1 MELPDSNC
9 RLNNRNGIAKVDL
22 FYVLLIL
29 LVATRVFGELA
40 ERLGQPSLV
49 GELVA
54 GITLGSA
61 VARYPDAF
69 PGLVGLSDNRVFAS
83 ITDLGMFFLML
94 FAGVEMQPH
103 KILRYSGGALV
114 VAIGGMVLP
123 LALGVALGFLFL
135 PDSPLRAV
143 QSLFLGTA
151 LAITAVPATVRIL
164 MDLGQLDTAVGQT
177 IVSAAVF
184 DDIFSLILLALLT
197 GLIVFGET
205 PSVADIALLAGKV
218 VLFFSVTGFVGL
230 YVFPWGGRFMHLL
243 KAQELEISA
252 VLVGAFFFS
261 VLAEILGLHFI
272 VGAFIA
278 GLYFGQNTIDLES
291 YDRIKNSISAMT
303 FGFLAP
309 IFFAAIGF
317 NLDFSAV
324 SKAPFFVFVLIL
336 IAFLGKII
344 GSGGAARLFGFSNR
358 DSVNIGVGMSPRG
371 AVELVIA
378 GIALK
383 AGLFATADGEPTLAS
398 YLFSA
403 VVLMAVV
410 TTVLSPIILKRSF
423 DNEASGRQK
432 TKKR

>member
-1 MELPDSNC
+1 M
-9 RLNNRNGIAKVDL
+9 DL

-29 LVATRVFGELA
+29 LVVTRAFGELA
-40 ERLGQPSLV
+40 ERVGQPSLV
-49 GELVA
+49 GELIA
-54 GITLGSA
+54 GITLGA
-61 VARYPDAF
+61 VVAKFPDAF
-69 PGLVGLSDNRVFAS
+69 PGLVGLPENRVFTT

-114 VAIGGMVLP
+114 VAFGGMVLP
-123 LALGVALGFLFL
+123 LALGVGLGYLVL
-135 PDSPLRAV
+135 PESQLKAV

-164 MDLGQLDTAVGQT
+164 VDLGQLESAIGQT

-184 DDIFSLILLALLT
+184 DDIFSLLLLAILT
-197 GLIVFGET
+197 GIMLFGEA
-205 PSVADIALLAGKV
+205 PGIVEISLLIGKV
-218 VLFFSVTGFVGL
+218 VLFFVVTGFVGL

-261 VLAEILGLHFI
+261 VLAELLGLHFI
-272 VGAFIA
+272 VGAFVA
-278 GLYFGQNTIDLES
+278 GLYFGQNTIDLQS
-291 YDRIKNSISAMT
+291 YEQIKNSISAMT

-317 NLDFSAV
+317 NLDFSALTE
-324 SKAPFFVFVLIL
+324 APLFVAVLIL
-336 IAFLGKII
+336 IAFAGKIV
-344 GSGGAARLFGFSNR
+344 GAGGAARVYGFSGR

-383 AGLFATADGEPTLAS
+383 AGLFVSTDGAPTIVDH
-398 YLFSA
+398 LFSA
-403 VVLMAVV
+403 IVLMAVV
-410 TTVLSPIILKRSF
+410 TTVLSPIILKHSF
-423 DNEASGRQK
+423 QRKAPA
-432 TKKR
+432 